1 MKTIFSSRRYHYVA
15 RVSIFLI
22 MVALIAGMVRCT
34 AEVTASPVI
43 NYFTADPESISAG
56 ESSKL
61 SWDVS
66 GATEV
71 TIDHGIGS
79 KGVTGTLTVSPTTTT
94 TYTLEASNEKGS
106 STATVQVTV
115 SAPSLPDL
123 TITTGNPTVT
133 PPTAA
138 PGETVSL
145 SAWTVKNQ
153 GNADSGSFDN
163 GFYLSTDP
171 VITASDTYLD
181 GNSSSNLAPGVQYDW
196 DGPTL
201 TIPSGTP
208 LGDYYIGI
216 LVDRTNEVSES
227 DEDNNYVA
235 SPITVSAPS
244 FAVTK
249 VQCKSCSPSGTP
261 TCPFTISYTF
271 DITTNGAGTVSYHFE
286 RSDGYLSAATT
297 LSFTG
302 AGTKTVSYSWTVGA
316 SGSYAVLCRTTAPNE
331 MSDDSPPVTVTCSFA
346 VTEVECKSYSASGT
360 HTCPYTI
367 SYTFDIT
374 TNGAGTVGYDFERSD
389 GYLSAAGT
397 LSFTGAGTKTVS
409 YTWTV
414 GASGSYAVLCRTAA
428 PNEMSDDS
436 PPVAVTCS

>member
-1 MKTIFSSRRYHYVA
+1 VSESDENNNYVA
-15 RVSIFLI
+15 
-22 MVALIAGMVRCT
+22 
-34 AEVTASPVI
+34 SPI
-43 NYFTADPESISAG
+43 
-56 ESSKL
+56 
-61 SWDVS
+61 
-66 GATEV
+66 
-71 TIDHGIGS
+71 
-79 KGVTGTLTVSPTTTT
+79 
-94 TYTLEASNEKGS
+94 
-106 STATVQVTV
+106 TV

-138 PGETVSL
+138 PGGTVSL
-145 SAWTVKNQ
+145 SAWTIKNQ

-163 GFYLSTDP
+163 GFYLSTDS

-181 GNSSSNLAPGVQYDW
+181 GNSNSNLAPGGQYNW
-196 DGPTL
+196 GGPTL

-208 LGDYYIGI
+208 LGNYYIGI

-249 VQCKSCSPSGTP
+249 VQCKSYSASGTR

-302 AGTKTVSYSWTVGA
+302 ASTKTVSYSWTVGA

-331 MSDDSPPVTVTCSFA
+331 MSDDSPPVAVTCSFA
-346 VTEVECKSYSASGT
+346 VTKVQAASYPASGT
-360 HTCPYTI
+360 RTCPFTMNFG
-367 SYTFDIT
+367 FDIT
-374 TNGAGTVGYDFERSD
+374 TNGAGTVSYHFERSD
-389 GYLSAAGT
+389 GATSPTYT
-397 LSFTGAGTKTVS
+397 VSFTGTSTKRVS
-409 YTWTV
+409 YSWTV
-414 GASGSYAVLCRTAA
+414 VASGSYKVTCRTLA
-428 PNEMSDDS
+428 PNEMSSAS
-436 PPVAVTCS
+436 PPITVTCS